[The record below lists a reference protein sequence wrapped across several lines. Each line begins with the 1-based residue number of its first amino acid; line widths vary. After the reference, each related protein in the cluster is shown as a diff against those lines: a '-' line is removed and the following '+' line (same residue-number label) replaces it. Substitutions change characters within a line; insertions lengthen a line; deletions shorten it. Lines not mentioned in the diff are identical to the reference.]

1 MRRLT
6 CLSMITILIVL
17 FLASHSGAEEKKVI
31 ASMGAD
37 GIQRVEISGGSYFFD
52 PNHIVVKVNVP
63 VEIRI
68 RKEGGLFPHN
78 FVLKAP
84 EAGMDMEV
92 DLSTDSK
99 TVSFTPTKAG
109 QYPFY
114 CGKKL
119 LFFKSHREKGMK
131 GVIEVQE

>member
-6 CLSMITILIVL
+6 CLSMMTLL
-17 FLASHSGAEEKKVI
+17 LLAFLAATAGAQEKKAV
-31 ASMGAD
+31 ASIGAD
-37 GIQRVEISGGSYFFD
+37 GVQRVEIVGGSYFFD

-63 VEIRI
+63 VEIKI
-68 RKEGGLFPHN
+68 RKGGGLFPHD

-84 EAGMDMEV
+84 EAGIDVVV
-92 DLSTDSK
+92 DFDTEPK

-114 CGKKL
+114 CDKRL
-119 LFFKSHREKGMK
+119 LFFKSHRDRGMH
-131 GVIEVQE
+131 GMLEVQE

>member
-1 MRRLT
+1 MMT
-6 CLSMITILIVL
+6 IMIVV
-17 FLASHSGAEEKKVI
+17 FGASYAGAEEKKVI
-31 ASMGAD
+31 ASIGAD
-37 GIQRVEISGGSYFFD
+37 GVQRVEILGGSYFFY
-52 PNHIVVKVNVP
+52 PNHLVVKVNVP

-99 TVSFTPTKAG
+99 TISFTPTKAG

-114 CGKKL
+114 CDKKF
-119 LFFKSHREKGMK
+119 LFLKSHREKGMN
-131 GVIEVQE
+131 GIIEVQE